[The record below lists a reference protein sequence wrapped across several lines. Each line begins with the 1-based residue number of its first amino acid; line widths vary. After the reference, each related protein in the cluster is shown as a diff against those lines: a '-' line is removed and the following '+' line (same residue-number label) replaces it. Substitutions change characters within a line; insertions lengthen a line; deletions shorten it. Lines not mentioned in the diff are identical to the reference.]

1 MTFYPSKPRPAGRAS
16 TIRGVFMDGTDVY
29 TASPSRE
36 VFPPEVK
43 LGEIAITRESDKLVA
58 VEFIGDE

>member
-1 MTFYPSKPRPAGRAS
+1 
-16 TIRGVFMDGTDVY
+16 MDGTDVY